1 MTTSIILVALGAI
14 LLNIVMV
21 VIERKTT
28 KPSFGKE
35 WTFDEG
41 VSFGDEV
48 RAVELLER
56 YGKKEIISLP
66 ATFVLPKSVRDVVEQ
81 YSTLEFD
88 DYTMDY
94 TRKDLLNGEETQ
106 ECWKGFYSFL
116 PESYL
121 ALMRTHFTDIDY
133 AMKNVIEEDKILKN
147 SSRILTAIKQ
157 VISEDETLKAICKRE
172 IVASDIHWCRS
183 AGNNTCWDISINAFT
198 CTKGKTCIL
207 KIKDGIKSLNVSY
220 EIIDANNVK
229 NIYESKSVC
238 VII

>member
-56 YGKKEIISLP
+56 YGKKDIISLP

-81 YSTLEFD
+81 YS
-88 DYTMDY
+88 
-94 TRKDLLNGEETQ
+94 
-106 ECWKGFYSFL
+106 GFI
-116 PESYL
+116 
-121 ALMRTHFTDIDY
+121 A
-133 AMKNVIEEDKILKN
+133 
-147 SSRILTAIKQ
+147 
-157 VISEDETLKAICKRE
+157 
-172 IVASDIHWCRS
+172 
-183 AGNNTCWDISINAFT
+183 
-198 CTKGKTCIL
+198 
-207 KIKDGIKSLNVSY
+207 
-220 EIIDANNVK
+220 
-229 NIYESKSVC
+229 
-238 VII
+238 

>member
-28 KPSFGKE
+28 KPSFVKE

-56 YGKKEIISLP
+56 YGKKDIISLP

-94 TRKDLLNGEETQ
+94 TRKELLNGEETQ
-106 ECWKGFYSFL
+106 ECWKGFYCIGGDGGEISL
-116 PESYL
+116 YVRKS
-121 ALMRTHFTDIDY
+121 TDDEKIY
-133 AMKNVIEEDKILKN
+133 AFDMEG
-147 SSRILTAIKQ
+147 SSRPEPYASNIRRFIVMRYNAWQSMQRMLEVDA
-157 VISEDETLKAICKRE
+157 KAKR
-172 IVASDIHWCRS
+172 R
-183 AGNNTCWDISINAFT
+183 
-198 CTKGKTCIL
+198 
-207 KIKDGIKSLNVSY
+207 
-220 EIIDANNVK
+220 
-229 NIYESKSVC
+229 
-238 VII
+238 

>member
-1 MTTSIILVALGAI
+1 MHFNNLKEVEDFITENLPDWTISKTSTKSICSYD
-14 LLNIVMV
+14 NITHAKNAEFVK
-21 VIERKTT
+21 IF
-28 KPSFGKE
+28 KP
-35 WTFDEG
+35 
-41 VSFGDEV
+41 
-48 RAVELLER
+48 
-56 YGKKEIISLP
+56 
-66 ATFVLPKSVRDVVEQ
+66 
-81 YSTLEFD
+81 
-88 DYTMDY
+88 
-94 TRKDLLNGEETQ
+94 GEHNKPFA
-106 ECWKGFYSFL
+106 ECWKGFYSFI